1 MSQHH
6 TEAFDSQLKQIE
18 FYQKYPEYL
27 PFIGQSYEVHK
38 ILFLGESHYF
48 PKESTWHKVPEDWY
62 NGSSDLLVG
71 DEAYYINTRRVVSN
85 IHGEKPATP
94 QKWKKSRTIFR
105 NIERVML
112 DSGLPKTDNLF
123 CHVAFMN
130 AFQRPADQ
138 HGDSIKVRPIDVE
151 QSVQVIR
158 QVIEIIQPKHICFVS
173 SKASKHLAQKIGVN
187 SDVVMHPASAW
198 WNRLT
203 KQGSTGKA
211 DLIKLLAQYIASNH

>member
-1 MSQHH
+1 MSKHH

-48 PKESTWHKVPEDWY
+48 PKESVWHKVPEDWY
-62 NGSSDLLVG
+62 SGSSELLVG
-71 DEAYYINTRRVVSN
+71 DERYYINTRRAVNN
-85 IHGEKPATP
+85 IHGSDEPTP

-105 NIERVML
+105 NIEQVML

-130 AFQRPADQ
+130 AFQRPAEE
-138 HGDSIKVRPIDVE
+138 HGDSIKVRPLDVE
-151 QSVQVIR
+151 QSAQVIK
-158 QVIEIIQPKHICFVS
+158 QVIEIIQPKYICFVS
-173 SKASKHLAQKIGVN
+173 SKASKHLAQQIGVR

-198 WNRLT
+198 WNRPT
-203 KQGSTGKA
+203 KQGSTGKEA
-211 DLIKLLAQYIASNH
+211 LMRLLAQYTASSN